1 MRAREAVALLWLAA
15 MVAIALLA
23 PFLAP
28 ADPRQPIG
36 LPLTPP
42 GPGARLGTDYLG
54 RDLWSRLMFGARIS
68 LAAALGSALLATAFG
83 ALAGL
88 LAATAR
94 GAVEA
99 LILFVA
105 NAALAVPGL
114 LLALLLV
121 AGLGP
126 GMPAVV
132 LAVGLAGAP
141 GFARV
146 ARTLFLQVR
155 EAAFV
160 DAAEALGADLLWL
173 ATRNLLPNAATN
185 LLALSATHYAW
196 AFIGTT
202 TLTFLGLAGDP
213 SLPEW
218 GAMLNTGRADLLN
231 APWPA
236 LLPGLAIC
244 LTILAVY
251 TLTDWLARL
260 STPRSLTLPRSL

>member
-1 MRAREAVALLWLAA
+1 MRAREAAALIWLLALLSI
-15 MVAIALLA
+15 AILA
-23 PFLAP
+23 PLLAP

-36 LPLTPP
+36 PALTPP
-42 GPGARLGTDYLG
+42 GPGARLGTDSLG
-54 RDLWSRLMFGARIS
+54 RDVWSRMLYGARIS
-68 LAAALGSALLATAFG
+68 LTAAMGAALLATSLGVA
-83 ALAGL
+83 AGL
-88 LAATAR
+88 LAASA
-94 GAVEA
+94 GGPLDA
-99 LILFVA
+99 LVVFAA

-126 GMPAVV
+126 GLPAVI
-132 LAVGLAGAP
+132 LAVGLSGAP

-155 EAAFV
+155 ESGFV
-160 DAAEALGADLLWL
+160 DAASALGASLPWV
-173 ATRNLLPNAATN
+173 AIRHLLPNASPN
-185 LLALSATHYAW
+185 LLALAATHYAW
-196 AFIGTT
+196 SFIGTT

-218 GAMLNTGRADLLN
+218 GAMLNAGRADLLS
-231 APWPA
+231 APWLS

-244 LTILAVY
+244 LTILAIY
-251 TLTDWLARL
+251 TLTEWLARL